1 MKKLSVLIFIFLFY
15 SNAYCETVLS
25 SEGVYLING
34 AQVFVLD
41 ERYNGNLDLFF
52 KEVKS
57 KGINTVFFRV
67 FHNNKDRSHLNM
79 PLNCESGV
87 YFETKHA
94 CTVNNLLKDMVYYA
108 HKNNIKLYAWMAT
121 RSLSFLKTE
130 DNMSMSLSAEG
141 GNVSG
146 YGANIFKKEV
156 RDTLLNLFEDLA
168 KYEIDGI
175 LFQDDFIIKYTEGSD
190 KYAAALFKKEFQ
202 DDFIIKY
209 TEGSDKYAAALFKK
223 ETGIEVK
230 KENFFKSIK
239 EYNGRKVFSE
249 YKDEFYVWAEWKSSQ
264 LALLFKELKERAKTV
279 NPKIKF
285 AANVYYETP
294 VDEAA
299 ALAWYS
305 QKLSTLKSAGADYFA
320 VMGYFEQISSE
331 QKLGRAETASLI
343 GSIAKNAVK
352 VMGNEKAVIMKM
364 QSRSFLGKG
373 MLSYDDYKLVCR
385 QVKLAGNV
393 SYAVVPVFSSDDIYV
408 CPK

>member
-1 MKKLSVLIFIFLFY
+1 MKKLSVLIFVFVFY
-15 SNAYCETVLS
+15 SAAYSETVIS
-25 SEGVYLING
+25 SEDIYLING

-41 ERYNGNLDLFF
+41 EKYKGNLDLFF

-67 FHNNKDRSHLNM
+67 FHNSKDRSHLNM
-79 PLNCESGV
+79 PINCESGV

-94 CTVNNLLKDMVYYA
+94 CSINNLLKDMVDYA

-121 RSLSFLKTE
+121 RSLSFLKTA

-141 GNVSG
+141 SDVSG

-168 KYEIDGI
+168 RYDIDGI

-190 KYAAALFKKEFQ
+190 KYAAALFKQ
-202 DDFIIKY
+202 
-209 TEGSDKYAAALFKK
+209 
-223 ETGIEVK
+223 ETGIDVK

-279 NPKIKF
+279 NPRIKF

-331 QKLGRAETASLI
+331 QKLSRVETASLI
-343 GSIAKNAVK
+343 GSI
-352 VMGNEKAVIMKM
+352 GEKGG
-364 QSRSFLGKG
+364 F
-373 MLSYDDYKLVCR
+373 
-385 QVKLAGNV
+385 
-393 SYAVVPVFSSDDIYV
+393 
-408 CPK
+408 

>member
-1 MKKLSVLIFIFLFY
+1 MKKLSVLIFVFVFY
-15 SNAYCETVLS
+15 SAACSETIIS
-25 SEGVYLING
+25 SEDIYLING

-94 CTVNNLLKDMVYYA
+94 CTVNNLLKDMVDYA

-121 RSLSFLKTE
+121 RSLSFLKTA

-141 GNVSG
+141 GDVMG
-146 YGANIFKKEV
+146 YGVNIFKKEV

-175 LFQDDFIIKYTEGSD
+175 LFQDDFM
-190 KYAAALFKKEFQ
+190 
-202 DDFIIKY
+202 IKY

-299 ALAWYS
+299 ALSWYS

-331 QKLGRAETASLI
+331 QKLSRVETASLI
-343 GSIAKNAVK
+343 GSIAENAVK
-352 VMGNEKAVIMKM
+352 VIGNEKAVIMKL

-385 QVKLAGNV
+385 QVKLAGNI

>member
-1 MKKLSVLIFIFLFY
+1 MKKFAVLIFIFLSFSSAY
-15 SNAYCETVLS
+15 SETVLS
-25 SEGVYLING
+25 SESIYLING

-41 ERYNGNLDLFF
+41 EKYKDNIDLFF
-52 KEVKS
+52 KEAKS

-67 FHNNKDRSHLNM
+67 FHNSKDRSHLNM
-79 PLNCESGV
+79 PVTCESGV
-87 YFETKHA
+87 YFETKYA
-94 CTVNNLLKDMVYYA
+94 CTVNNLLKDMVDYA

-121 RSLSFLKTE
+121 RSLSFLKTAE
-130 DNMSMSLSAEG
+130 NMSMSLSAEG
-141 GNVSG
+141 KDVTG
-146 YGANIFKKEV
+146 YGANIFKKDV

-190 KYAAALFKKEFQ
+190 KYAAALFKE
-202 DDFIIKY
+202 
-209 TEGSDKYAAALFKK
+209 
-223 ETGIEVK
+223 ETGIDVK

-264 LALLFKELKERAKTV
+264 LALLFKELKEKAKTV

-299 ALAWYS
+299 AMAWYS

-320 VMGYFEQISSE
+320 VMGYFEQ
-331 QKLGRAETASLI
+331 
-343 GSIAKNAVK
+343 
-352 VMGNEKAVIMKM
+352 M
-364 QSRSFLGKG
+364 SR
-373 MLSYDDYKLVCR
+373 
-385 QVKLAGNV
+385 N
-393 SYAVVPVFSSDDIYV
+393 
-408 CPK
+408 

>member
-1 MKKLSVLIFIFLFY
+1 MKKLLVLIFVFVFY
-15 SNAYCETVLS
+15 SAACSETIIS
-25 SEGVYLING
+25 SEDIYLING

-41 ERYNGNLDLFF
+41 ERYKGNLDLFF

-67 FHNNKDRSHLNM
+67 FHNSKDRSHLNM

-94 CTVNNLLKDMVYYA
+94 CTVNNLLKDMVDYA

-121 RSLSFLKTE
+121 RSLSFLKTA

-141 GNVSG
+141 GDVMG

-190 KYAAALFKKEFQ
+190 KYAAALFKKE
-202 DDFIIKY
+202 
-209 TEGSDKYAAALFKK
+209 
-223 ETGIEVK
+223 TGIAVK

-299 ALAWYS
+299 ALSWYS

-331 QKLGRAETASLI
+331 QKLDRVETASLI
-343 GSIAKNAVK
+343 GSIAENAVK
-352 VMGNEKAVIMKM
+352 VMGNEKAVIMKL

-385 QVKLAGNV
+385 QVKLAGNI